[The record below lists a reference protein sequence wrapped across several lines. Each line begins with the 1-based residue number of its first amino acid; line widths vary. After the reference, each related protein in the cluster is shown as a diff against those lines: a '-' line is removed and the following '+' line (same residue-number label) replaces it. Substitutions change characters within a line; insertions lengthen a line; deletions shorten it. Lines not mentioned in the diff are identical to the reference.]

1 MLPMAPAV
9 MSVRP
14 TSTPVGALPFL
25 SSERIHQIR
34 ATLSTMRNSDSR
46 NLPTWPPK
54 AMPKAMPS
62 FSTKHRRNH
71 CPIT

>member
-14 TSTPVGALPFL
+14 TSTPFGVSPFL
-25 SSERIHQIR
+25 ISERIHQIS
-34 ATLSTMRNSDSR
+34 APLSTMRKSESR
-46 NLPTWPPK
+46 NLPICPPK

-62 FSTKHRRNH
+62 FSTNESRNH